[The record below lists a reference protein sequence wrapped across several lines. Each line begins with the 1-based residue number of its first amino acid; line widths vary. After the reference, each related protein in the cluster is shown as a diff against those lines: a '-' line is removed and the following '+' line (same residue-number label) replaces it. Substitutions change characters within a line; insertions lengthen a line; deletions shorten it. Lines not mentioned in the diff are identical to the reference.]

1 MTLFTVVMIA
11 TIGALVLW
19 VARTL
24 DHIAAQREQAEG
36 EATEQREWL
45 QVTLA
50 SIGDG
55 VIATD
60 AAGQVSFDLAPG
72 TYSLVVTSQGFEAKW
87 RVTHLATGGPSY
99 WEREVR
105 EGRLAGAGGAGVKLV
120 DPVNVYALS
129 YRATEYG
136 FLFVLFTFGA
146 LALTEALA
154 GIRLHVVQYA
164 LTGSAIAIF
173 FLLLLALSE
182 HVPFYTAYA
191 IAASACVLLL
201 TAYLRHP
208 LETLRRTIAFFALF
222 VGLYASL
229 YALLQSEDNAL
240 LMGSLMVFALLA
252 FTMVATRKIDW
263 AWSARGEVG
272 IPGLP

>member
-1 MTLFTVVMIA
+1 MTSV
-11 TIGALVLW
+11 
-19 VARTL
+19 
-24 DHIAAQREQAEG
+24 
-36 EATEQREWL
+36 
-45 QVTLA
+45 
-50 SIGDG
+50 
-55 VIATD
+55 
-60 AAGQVSFDLAPG
+60 
-72 TYSLVVTSQGFEAKW
+72 
-87 RVTHLATGGPSY
+87 ATGGQAT
-99 WEREVR
+99 WQKLAA
-105 EGRLAGAGGAGVKLV
+105 EGKMANAAGAGVSLFN
-120 DPVNVYALS
+120 PVNVYALS
-129 YRATEYG
+129 YRATEYA

-208 LETLRRTIAFFALF
+208 LETWRRTVAFFALF